1 MELIRTRNTQHATRK
16 SIELSLETVLYEVV
30 AFQGHCEWYAY
41 VSTCGCDFSNI
52 KLPEVK

>member
-41 VSTCGCDFSNI
+41 VSTFGCDFSNI